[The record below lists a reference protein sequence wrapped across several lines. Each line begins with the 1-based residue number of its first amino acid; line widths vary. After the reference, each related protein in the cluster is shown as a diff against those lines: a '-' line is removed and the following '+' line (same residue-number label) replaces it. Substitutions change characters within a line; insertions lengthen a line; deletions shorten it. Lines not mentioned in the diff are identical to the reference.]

1 MKKWMNDRN
10 KRKLLAAGM
19 ALCLAASLLS
29 ACKSGGEETEQTSA
43 ETESESV
50 PAGTQAESTEE
61 SAAQPETDAGEPTLP
76 VPSRAMEEIQEE
88 ESIGIFSG
96 TVEEETADQL
106 LVSNEA
112 YPEGIA
118 FVADRTLYSAELMD
132 VESSLEAEAIS
143 GREVTVFYRGD
154 LEAAGEDPDE
164 ELPSV
169 VLVREAR
176 DGDETRTAGEVSGEV
191 LGMGMSVITIR
202 TDEGQEISFE
212 QDPRPVNATDGPME
226 GERVTILYSEEDGG
240 QWYVPELILDAA
252 E

>member
-50 PAGTQAESTEE
+50 PASTQAESAKE

-96 TVEEETADQL
+96 TVEEETAGRL

-118 FVADRTLYSAELMD
+118 FAADSSLYSAELMD

-154 LEAAGEDPDE
+154 LEGEDPDE